1 VKRNDDLTAPR
12 HDSRFGFKFDPE
24 AFGRFAETI
33 ARTLGTARFLAFQ
46 TAVVVVWIAIN
57 VGLII
62 LRWDPYPFI
71 LLNLAFSTQAAYAA
85 PLILLAQSRQERRDR
100 VQTDNDRRTA
110 ERTQTDTEFLARELA
125 GVRLALRNVPTTGDL
140 EDQIER
146 VVTAMDRVVERLD
159 RIEGNDGTE
168 RTEATADATKPDD
181 AADPADAPE
190 PDDALKPADA

>member
-1 VKRNDDLTAPR
+1 MKRNDDLTAPR
-12 HDSRFGFKFDPE
+12 HATRFGFKYDPE

-46 TAVVVVWIAIN
+46 TVIVVVWIGLN
-57 VGLII
+57 VAFAI
-62 LRWDPYPFI
+62 LRWDKYPFI

-140 EDQIER
+140 DDQIER
-146 VVTAMDRVVERLD
+146 LIGAVQQVNERL
-159 RIEGNDGTE
+159 E
-168 RTEATADATKPDD
+168 RLELR
-181 AADPADAPE
+181 PAE
-190 PDDALKPADA
+190 S